1 MIYHPTLLSALVVDI
16 LSMPI
21 FLCLTK
27 LVLCQNSDEIDE
39 NTDQSTDTTIST
51 TTIIALVLHSELLT
65 LLPNRCTA
73 FNKTKKESS
82 H

>member
-1 MIYHPTLLSALVVDI
+1 MIYHPILLSVLAIDI

-39 NTDQSTDTTIST
+39 NTDQSTDTTTSSDIDDDCY
-51 TTIIALVLHSELLT
+51 
-65 LLPNRCTA
+65 LP
-73 FNKTKKESS
+73 F
-82 H
+82 

>member
-1 MIYHPTLLSALVVDI
+1 MIYHPTLLSALVIDI

-39 NTDQSTDTTIST
+39 NTDQSMKIPINQLTRLLPLTSMMIVTY
-51 TTIIALVLHSELLT
+51 HSKSYT
-65 LLPNRCTA
+65 LLLSC
-73 FNKTKKESS
+73 
-82 H
+82 